1 VKLVLFTHRPSSDTR
16 AGLLTERG
24 VLDASEIVPRAHTPQ
39 LMMQGIIDGFES
51 LRPALQALTTAGE
64 PLPTDTVQLLAPL
77 PRPGKIL
84 ACIANYW
91 EHAQREPRALN
102 MFMKN
107 PDAVIGPGGTIEL
120 PNFTEPSSF
129 MHEAE
134 LALVIKGPAKCVPR
148 EQWRTAVFGYTAM
161 IDVSARGEGR
171 FTWPKGPPASWLGK
185 SFDTFAP
192 LGPCL
197 VTADE
202 ISDPND
208 LHVRFWSDGQ
218 LRHNY
223 NTDDMEH
230 RVPELIEFAT
240 RIMTLNSGDLISCGT
255 NHEGIGYLQDG
266 ETVEIDIETIG
277 RMALKVVDPLRRK
290 WERGVYLGENSTH
303 PDAVKRHRPS
313 GAP

>member
-134 LALVIKGPAKCVPR
+134 LALVIKGPAKCVSR
-148 EQWRTAVFGYTAM
+148 EQWRTAVFGYSAM

-303 PDAVKRHRPS
+303 PDAVKRHRPT